1 MYRLGQG
8 GGGGIFPFIKTPRKT
23 NWRFF
28 YPLQTRDKHSSPF
41 CYVLSSSLKLNKKKH
56 TSSSLL
62 LLFSGPKTFMAIPL
76 PEKRFSLSKKTLWR
90 KLQGRKFLP
99 FFLDCRRR
107 HESFFLYLLPFPH
120 IYTSAEFPYQLRTY
134 IRTTNTTSRQKSKH
148 VLVRTKRGRR
158 KRDEQKRPF
167 WHNKVFG
174 CFSFSS
180 LPHALFLVLIRIGK
194 KISFSRKSFV
204 GGRLCQK
211 RLLPLFFYL
220 HFSLSSSSK
229 SLLL

>member
-1 MYRLGQG
+1 
-8 GGGGIFPFIKTPRKT
+8 
-23 NWRFF
+23 
-28 YPLQTRDKHSSPF
+28 
-41 CYVLSSSLKLNKKKH
+41 
-56 TSSSLL
+56 
-62 LLFSGPKTFMAIPL
+62 MAIPL

-211 RLLPLFFYL
+211 RLLPLFFICISPFPPPPNPFCCSLQMTVAVGL
-220 HFSLSSSSK
+220 HMQAAAEQNEAQFFQSRNFCEGGITLPPFLPV
-229 SLLL
+229 LLPLPPLFKWRRRCRWQNLPR